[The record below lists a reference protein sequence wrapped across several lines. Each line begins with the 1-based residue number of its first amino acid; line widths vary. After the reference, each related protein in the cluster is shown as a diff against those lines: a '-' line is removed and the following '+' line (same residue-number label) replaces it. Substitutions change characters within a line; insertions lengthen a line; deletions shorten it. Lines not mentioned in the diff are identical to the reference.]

1 MDLSDRRAAVT
12 RRMAANAIDV
22 LIAASSGFRPYD
34 FPDPVA
40 FLSGYQSLGE
50 SLLVLGRDGAA
61 TLLVS
66 PSWDAERAAHS
77 AQDMHAQDM
86 HTVAVDDV
94 ASELARLM
102 HSHVDGRGKA
112 RIATAGCGS
121 VAPRLAARV
130 AAAGGIIAFDHELY
144 AASGCKTDAEIAN
157 ARKAAWIAERGF
169 ARMLEFA
176 RPGLPECDLAI
187 EVNLVMKALGADD
200 NFMMMSAQPHARG
213 IMPST
218 TRPLQ
223 KGDIILAEF
232 TPGVAGQFIQNCRTA
247 VLGPPSAE
255 LVEKYALVVD
265 AMWAGIRAVR
275 PGARVADVCRAVDGV
290 IEQAGF
296 PEYCRPPHIRRRGH
310 GFGLGSTWP
319 GDIARDNDIVLAEN
333 DAFVVHP
340 NQYLPGPGYM
350 LCGEPVRVSTDGVE
364 VLSRKTAALAVID
377 C

>member
-1 MDLSDRRAAVT
+1 MNLADRRAAVA
-12 RRMAANAIDV
+12 RRLAAENIDL

-40 FLSGYQSLGE
+40 FLSGYQALGE
-50 SLLVLGRDGAA
+50 NLFLLDRDGAA
-61 TLLVS
+61 TLIVS
-66 PSWDAERAAHS
+66 PAWDAARVAES
-77 AQDMHAQDM
+77 AQGFGAA
-86 HTVAVDDV
+86 AVDNV
-94 ASELARLM
+94 SSELARVM
-102 HSHVDGRGKA
+102 RGYEKA
-112 RIATAGCGS
+112 RIATAGYGR
-121 VAPRLAARV
+121 VAPRLVAGIAAV
-130 AAAGGIIAFDHELY
+130 AGHTKTFDEALY

-157 ARKAAWIAERGF
+157 ARKAAWIAEQGF
-169 ARMLEFA
+169 ARMVEFA

-187 EVNLVMKALGADD
+187 EANLTMKALGADD

-232 TPGVAGQFIQNCRTA
+232 TPGVSGQFIQNCRTA
-247 VLGPPSAE
+247 VLGPPSNE
-255 LVEKYALVVD
+255 LVDKYALVTE
-265 AMWAGIRAVR
+265 AMWAGIKTVR

-290 IEQAGF
+290 IERAGF
-296 PEYCRPPHIRRRGH
+296 PESCRPPHIRRRGH
-310 GFGLGSTWP
+310 GFGLGSMWP

-350 LCGEPVRVSTDGVE
+350 LCGEPVRVAADGVE
-364 VLSRKTAALAVID
+364 VLSQKTAALAVID

>member
-12 RRMAANAIDV
+12 RRMAADAVDV

-34 FPDPVA
+34 FPDPVT

-50 SLLVLGRDGAA
+50 SLFLLGRDGAA
-61 TLLVS
+61 TLIVS
-66 PSWDAERAAHS
+66 PGWDAERVAAS
-77 AQDMHAQDM
+77 AQGVRF
-86 HTVAVDDV
+86 VATDDV
-94 ASELARLM
+94 VSELARLM
-102 HSHVDGRGKA
+102 RGYSKA

-121 VAPRLAARV
+121 VAPRLAASIAAV
-130 AAAGGIIAFDHELY
+130 ADGARPFDDSLY
-144 AASGCKTDAEIAN
+144 AASGRKTDAEIAN
-157 ARKAAWIAERGF
+157 ARTAAWIAERGF
-169 ARMLEFA
+169 ARMIEFA

-200 NFMMMSAQPHARG
+200 NFMMMSAQLHAASC
-213 IMPST
+213 PSR

-255 LVEKYALVVD
+255 LVEKYALVVE
-265 AMWAGIRAVR
+265 AMWAGIKAVR
-275 PGARVADVCRAVDGV
+275 PGARVADVCCAVDGV

-319 GDIARDNDIVLAEN
+319 GDIARDNEIVLAEN
-333 DAFVVHP
+333 DTFVVHP

-350 LCGEPVRVSTDGVE
+350 LCGEPVRVSADGVE
-364 VLSRKTAALAVID
+364 VLSQTTAALAVID

>member
-12 RRMAANAIDV
+12 RRMAAEAIDA
-22 LIAASSGFRPYD
+22 LIAASSGFHPYD
-34 FPDPVA
+34 FPDPVT

-50 SLLVLGRDGAA
+50 SLFVLGRDGAA
-61 TLLVS
+61 TLIVS
-66 PSWDAERAAHS
+66 PAWDAERAAQS
-77 AQDMHAQDM
+77 APDL

-94 ASELARLM
+94 SSELGGLLRR
-102 HSHVDGRGKA
+102 DGKA
-112 RIATAGCGS
+112 RFATAGLGS
-121 VAPRLAARV
+121 VAPRLAAGI
-130 AAAGGIIAFDHELY
+130 AAAVGRDARAFDHDLY
-144 AASGCKTDAEIAN
+144 AASGRKTDAELTN
-157 ARKAAWIAERGF
+157 ARKAAWIAEQGF
-169 ARMLEFA
+169 ARMLEVA

-187 EVNLVMKALGADD
+187 EVNLTMKALGADD

-265 AMWAGIRAVR
+265 AMWAGIKAVR
-275 PGARVADVCRAVDGV
+275 PGARVADVCRAVDHV

-350 LCGEPVRVSTDGVE
+350 LCGEPVRVSADGVE
-364 VLSRKTAALAVID
+364 VLSQKTAALAVID